1 MRLDNEFE
9 VPAPVEQVWR
19 YLLDVPRMAPNL
31 PGTELNEVVDENTYK
46 GHLAAKLGPVS
57 MRFAG
62 VARIL
67 ERDEA
72 AHRIVI
78 KAEGAEATGKGQ
90 ASMGLTATLVKAGS
104 GTKVL
109 VAQDIDISGAAA
121 QFGRGMI
128 GDVTTVLMRTFAQNV
143 AEDIPRWSR
152 GEQRSEPARAASGF
166 SIWWQA
172 TKTALGRFLGR
183 FFVSRKARGLT

>member
-9 VPAPVEQVWR
+9 VPAPVEQVWK

-57 MRFAG
+57 MKFAG

-72 AHRIVI
+72 AHRVVI

-104 GTKVL
+104 GTKVM

-128 GDVTTVLMRTFAQNV
+128 GDVTTVLMRTFARNV

-152 GEQRSEPARAASGF
+152 GEQRSQPAKAASGF

-172 TKTALGRFLGR
+172 TKAALGRFLGR
-183 FFVSRKARGLT
+183 FFLSSKARGLT